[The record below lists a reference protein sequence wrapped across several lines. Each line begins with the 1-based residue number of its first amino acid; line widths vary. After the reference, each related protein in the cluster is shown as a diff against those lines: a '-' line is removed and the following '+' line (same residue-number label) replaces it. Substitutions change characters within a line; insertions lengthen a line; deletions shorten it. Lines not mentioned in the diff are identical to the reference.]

1 MKRVALAVLAIL
13 IVAAGIVAWRLYGAR
28 PGTSAAFSALFPTGP
43 IACPENPNDL
53 AGIEGWAPG
62 AGKAE
67 QMGQTGAGNISGFA
81 GALGGAQPT
90 PAPTATSAC
99 KGLNAV
105 VVDRFD
111 TIAQSVKY
119 VPTDGFDPAARAD
132 ELSDASAIFAYVR
145 DRIHNDAYPGVMRG
159 AAGTLQARAGSSAD
173 KALLFGALL
182 AAKQIPFRYVHADLS
197 DAEVASVV
205 ATVLAA
211 PASPQPYDLSAA
223 FKDLG
228 IDVAAARAG
237 AQNVR
242 RRAQAGAD
250 QTLATARSATDALL
264 ATLKSKN
271 VTLAAD
277 DAAVR
282 QAFGAALR
290 DHWWVQVQ
298 QNGAWIDEDP
308 TLPDAQPGKHLGAEP
323 TTDALD
329 EMPDTVQTTIAVRLV
344 AQRIAAGALQTT
356 TLVEKTMKL
365 ADVDAQPIVVTI
377 GDRSGGSAAIA
388 AATSFTPSIGST
400 DGEQTGDAFNTDG
413 LARVEL
419 QIDVQQPGLPMR
431 TYRRTV
437 VDRRMPDGKSVDPS
451 WTPQRTAYA
460 LTTIY
465 DLLPLAGD
473 LDQGFAG
480 VREVQGLK
488 MVQGFMAY
496 AAAGGNGR
504 QMPPPASETYPMQ
517 ALHYFEADQVMRGRL
532 ERDGTRFFFDRPQ
545 LAMERRGFDF
555 TNARLSS
562 VQAFDVVENGMAA
575 TGSQPSAAIRSNF
588 TRGYADEYAE
598 QHLWSAP
605 NDGGTIA
612 VMDQAQKDDVPLVV
626 LSGPQYGGTALAPS
640 KSVNLNGAPRMGW
653 WQVDTA
659 QGNLIGRMGPDGAGQ
674 ELAEYAI
681 ARANDWTTLY
691 AMIQFYGDFF
701 RCIAGA
707 VEAPLSG
714 LSGAAAQHWFEQ
726 CAGAAICG
734 YLEALGSGEALSRL
748 EISDLDTLLYNI
760 LDLSVPGKPGAP
772 SVKDPWPPAGGAVCS
787 ALFKSPLYP

>member
-1 MKRVALAVLAIL
+1 VKRIALFVVLVIVL
-13 IVAAGIVAWRLYGAR
+13 IVGFVAWRLLLGGSTA
-28 PGTSAAFSALFPTGP
+28 TTAAFGVLFPTGP
-43 IACPENPNDL
+43 IACPEDPNDL

-90 PAPTATSAC
+90 PAPTTSAC
-99 KGLNAV
+99 KGLRSDV
-105 VVDRFD
+105 VARFD
-111 TIAQSVKY
+111 VIQQSVKY
-119 VPTDGFDPAARAD
+119 VPTDGFDPSARAG
-132 ELSDASAIFAYVR
+132 ELADANAVFAYVR
-145 DRIHNDAYPGVMRG
+145 DRIHTDAYPGVMRG

-182 AAKQIPFRYVHADLS
+182 AAKQIPYRFVHADLS
-197 DAEVASVV
+197 DQEISTVV
-205 ATVLAA
+205 AAVLAA
-211 PASPQPYDLSAA
+211 PPTPQPRDLSAA
-223 FKDLG
+223 LKDLG

-242 RRAQAGAD
+242 RRADAGAD
-250 QTLATARSATDALL
+250 AAIATSRSATDELL
-264 ATLKSKN
+264 ATLKTKDQS
-271 VTLAAD
+271 LAGD
-277 DAAVR
+277 DAALR
-282 QAFGAALR
+282 QAWAAALR

-298 QNGAWIDEDP
+298 QNGTWIDEDP
-308 TLPDAQPGKHLGAEP
+308 TLPNAQPGTHLGAQP

-344 AQRIAAGALQTT
+344 AQRIAAGALQTA
-356 TLVEKTMKL
+356 TLVEKSMKL

-388 AATSFTPSIGST
+388 QATSFTPSIGSS
-400 DGEQTGDAFNTDG
+400 DGEQTGDAFGTDG

-419 QIDVQQPGLPMR
+419 QIDVQQPGLPLR
-431 TYRRTV
+431 SYRRTV
-437 VDRRMPDGKSVDPS
+437 VDRRTADGKGIDPS

-460 LTTIY
+460 LTTVY
-465 DLLPLAGD
+465 NVLPLSGD

-480 VREVQGLK
+480 VREIEGLK
-488 MVQGFMAY
+488 MLQGFMAY
-496 AAAGGNGR
+496 AAAGGNGK

-517 ALHYFEADQVMRGRL
+517 ALHYFEAGQVLRRRL
-532 ERDGTRFFFDRPQ
+532 ERGGTRFFFDRPQ

-555 TNARLSS
+555 ANGRFSS

-575 TGSQPSAAIRSNF
+575 TGAQPAAAIRDNF

-598 QHLWSAP
+598 QHLWSSP

-612 VMDQAQKDDVPLVV
+612 VTAQAKKDGVPLQV
-626 LSGPQYGGTALAPS
+626 LTGPQYGGIALAPIRAVTIDGS
-640 KSVNLNGAPRMGW
+640 PRIGW
-653 WQVDTA
+653 WQIDTA
-659 QGNLIGRMGPDGAGQ
+659 GGNLIGRMGPDGAGQ
-674 ELAEYAI
+674 ELVEYAI
-681 ARANDWTTLY
+681 ARANDWSTLY

-701 RCIAGA
+701 RCIAGG

-726 CAGAAICG
+726 CAGAAICS
-734 YLEALGSGEALSRL
+734 YMEALGSGEALTRL

-760 LDLSVPGKPGAP
+760 LDLSVPG
-772 SVKDPWPPAGGAVCS
+772 SKDSWPPSGGAVCS
-787 ALFKSPLYP
+787 GLFKSPLYP